1 MEKNKQ
7 GSIVLL
13 IQNFFSFIFLIMWSL
28 SISVLQDLSNLN
40 IHWSLYLL
48 QLAQNKL
55 FRFPLPP

>member
-1 MEKNKQ
+1 MEKDKQ

-48 QLAQNKL
+48 QLAQNQL